1 MADYFKRPIRSD
13 RMSESYGHTRL
24 QNQRASARRWSAV
37 EFTLTTIVF
46 GLALWAVIA

>member
-24 QNQRASARRWSAV
+24 HDHTTRGGYWLEFALATAV
-37 EFTLTTIVF
+37 VSF
-46 GLALWAVIA
+46 ALWAIIL